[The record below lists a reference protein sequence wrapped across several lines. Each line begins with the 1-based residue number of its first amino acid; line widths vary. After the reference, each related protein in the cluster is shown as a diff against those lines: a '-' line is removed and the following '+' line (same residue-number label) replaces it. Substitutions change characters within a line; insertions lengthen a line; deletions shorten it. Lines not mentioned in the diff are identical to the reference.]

1 MYYSEEGFLE
11 MKMTNTKKT
20 VRIALLALTASIA
33 LLTGAEAKNR
43 SRPFEIALRFT
54 PQEDGIAS
62 STPEQLPSGI
72 TDRPVRLVLEDGR
85 SADDAAEIGE
95 SSDDDDKMWPV
106 RATNDVKPW
115 AHVALQKILTEWD
128 IKLADNAPLVLAVKL
143 TGLKLEES
151 NKAVGSTFH
160 AEVKLAASLKSAKGA
175 VLWDGTAFGD
185 ATRYGKSRSEENA
198 NEVFSDALIEAA
210 ADLIGNEDLQG
221 AWAGNGSPRAA
232 APSSSSS
239 ATSSSGSSGAAR
251 VTPSA
256 LLAELV
262 KLKKQ
267 GFDTDL
273 LVDYV
278 NKKTLTAELSSD
290 DLVKWKQAGMPPEV
304 IKAALDRSGE

>member
-1 MYYSEEGFLE
+1 
-11 MKMTNTKKT
+11 MTPTKKT

-43 SRPFEIALRFT
+43 SRPFDIALRFL
-54 PQEDGIAS
+54 PGDEGIAS
-62 STPEQLPSGI
+62 STPEQLSSDV
-72 TDRPVRLVLEDGR
+72 TDRPVRLAVTDDR
-85 SADDAAEIGE
+85 SDPADIGE
-95 SSDDDDKMWPV
+95 SSDDDNKLWPV
-106 RATNDVKPW
+106 HATNDVTAW
-115 AHVALQKILTEWD
+115 AHDALQKTLTGWD
-128 IKLADNAPLVLAVKL
+128 IKLADNAPLTLAVKL
-143 TGLKLEES
+143 TAVKLEES

-160 AEVKLAASLKSAKGA
+160 AEVKLAAALKNAKGG

-198 NEVFSDALIEAA
+198 NEVFSDAIIEAA

-221 AWAGNGSPRAA
+221 AWAGNGTPRAA
-232 APSSSSS
+232 ASSSSSSS
-239 ATSSSGSSGAAR
+239 ASSSSSSGNAAR
-251 VTPSA
+251 ITPSA

-278 NKKTLTAELSSD
+278 NKKTLTTALSSD
-290 DLVKWKQAGMPPEV
+290 DLVKWKQAGMPEAV
-304 IKAALDRSGE
+304 IKAALAR

>member
-1 MYYSEEGFLE
+1 
-11 MKMTNTKKT
+11 MTQTTKT
-20 VRIALLALTASIA
+20 ARIALLLLTAA
-33 LLTGAEAKNR
+33 LAGAAGAEAKNR
-43 SRPFEIALRFT
+43 SHPFEIALRFL
-54 PQEDGIAS
+54 PGDEGIS
-62 STPEQLPSGI
+62 SSAPELPSGV
-72 TDRPVRLVLEDGR
+72 TDRPVRLVVTDDRSDKED
-85 SADDAAEIGE
+85 IGE

-106 RATNDVKPW
+106 HATNDAVSW
-115 AHVALQKILTEWD
+115 AHDALQKTATGWD

-160 AEVKLAASLKSAKGA
+160 AEVKLAVSLKNAKGG

-198 NEVFSDALIEAA
+198 NEVFSDALLEAA
-210 ADLIGNEDLQG
+210 ADFMGNEGLQG
-221 AWAGNGSPRAA
+221 AWAGNGSSRAA
-232 APSSSSS
+232 APSASSSS
-239 ATSSSGSSGAAR
+239 SSSKDSASI
-251 VTPSA
+251 TPSA

-278 NKKTLTAELSSD
+278 NKKTLTSALSSD
-290 DLVKWKQAGMPPEV
+290 DLVKWKQAGMPEAV
-304 IKAALDRSGE
+304 IKAALER